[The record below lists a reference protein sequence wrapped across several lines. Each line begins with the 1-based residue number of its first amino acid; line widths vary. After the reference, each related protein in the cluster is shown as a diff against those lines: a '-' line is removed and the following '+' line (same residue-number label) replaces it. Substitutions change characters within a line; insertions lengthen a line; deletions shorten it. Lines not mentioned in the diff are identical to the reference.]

1 MDSADSLLL
10 LTGKEQSAEILLA
23 EREKSVVLLLV
34 GERKFAEFWL
44 VLQKTA
50 GLLLVG
56 IEGLVDFHQNENL
69 TKWATNNAQFLV
81 LK

>member
-10 LTGKEQSAEILLA
+10 LTGKEQPAEILLA

-34 GERKFAEFWL
+34 GERKFVEFCL

-69 TKWATNNAQFLV
+69 TK
-81 LK
+81 